1 MVMVEESPGIFQ
13 DITQKT
19 AMEDAIMKSN
29 SDKFKQAHGT
39 SFYQQPL
46 FKDFSYKGISQSAAA
61 AALARVYES
70 NPILPLGLRYVTGTH
85 YAR

>member
-19 AMEDAIMKSN
+19 ALEDAIMKSN
-29 SDKFKQAHGT
+29 SDKFKQAHRT

-46 FKDFSYKGISQSAAA
+46 FKDFSYKGISQSAA

>member
-19 AMEDAIMKSN
+19 ALEDAIMKSN
-29 SDKFKQAHGT
+29 SDKFKQAHRT

-61 AALARVYES
+61 ALARFYES